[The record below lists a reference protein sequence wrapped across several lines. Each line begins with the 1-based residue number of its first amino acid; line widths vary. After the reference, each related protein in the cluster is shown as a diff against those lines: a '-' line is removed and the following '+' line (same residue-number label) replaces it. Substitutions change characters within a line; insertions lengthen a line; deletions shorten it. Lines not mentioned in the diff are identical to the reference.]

1 MMINKL
7 TQGIYVDGDDV
18 DGNKIT
24 TTVIMILMKN
34 ITKLSKYGAHRFKEN
49 NVDHS
54 RSFLHTC
61 YK

>member
-34 ITKLSKYGAHRFKEN
+34 ITKLSKF
-49 NVDHS
+49 NVS
-54 RSFLHTC
+54 KIL
-61 YK
+61 